1 VHDRNDLGSCSAH
14 TLMPPAA
21 PVPQGRV
28 VVLTNL
34 LRLQSNPFLAMW
46 WDATRAT
53 GARVERLTWRELR
66 QCSSGGGRFWIH
78 LQWPER
84 YAADPR
90 FPVAVLKVLNL
101 IARLVFARWR
111 GGRVLTTIH
120 NARSHDSR
128 RPRLE
133 WIVWKAVARAATD
146 VHLLSAAGTS
156 EVLASHP
163 GLGDARRH
171 VIPHGNYRPVL
182 AALEDRSAARS
193 RLGLSGAS
201 RVFVLYGRL
210 RPYKGADELLQA
222 FGGLRDP
229 GARLV
234 LAGEI
239 PEPAY
244 AERLRAAVLA
254 DPRVRLMP
262 GHVDDRDLQTL
273 IRASDAVMLPYR
285 KILNSGSAL
294 LALSAGRRVVLPRT
308 PTFEELSKSVGA
320 GWVSLLD
327 GAVSTEDLER
337 IEPAGEPEVGPD
349 LDWCEWS
356 VVSAAIHDLLASA
369 R

>member
-1 VHDRNDLGSCSAH
+1 
-14 TLMPPAA
+14 MPPAA
-21 PVPQGRV
+21 PAPQGRV

-46 WDATRAT
+46 WDATRAM

-66 QCSSGGGRFWIH
+66 QCSSDGGRFWIH

-90 FPVAVLKVLNL
+90 LSVAVLKVLNL
-101 IARLVFARWR
+101 MARLVFARWR
-111 GGRVLTTIH
+111 GGRVIATIH

-146 VHLLSAAGTS
+146 VHLLSAAGAS
-156 EVLASHP
+156 EVLANHP
-163 GLGDARRH
+163 GFGDARRH

-182 AALEDRSAARS
+182 GALEDRSAARS
-193 RLGLSGAS
+193 RIGLSGAS

-210 RPYKGADELLQA
+210 RPYKGADELLHA

-244 AERLRAAVLA
+244 AEKLRAAALA

-262 GHVDDRDLQTL
+262 GHVDDGDLQTL

-308 PTFEELSKSVGA
+308 PTFEELSKAVGS
-320 GWVSLLD
+320 GWVALLD
-327 GAVSTEDLER
+327 GAVRTEDLER
-337 IEPAGEPEVGPD
+337 IEPGGEPEGDPH
-349 LDWCEWS
+349 LDWCDWS
-356 VVSAAIHDLLASA
+356 VVSDGIEGLLTSPRA